1 MLRGRMNHNVFIEK
15 KRKIRSFFRLAN
27 FYGPNTAEIEV
38 AFLWASPFSTAFG
51 GQGDLSGQ
59 L

>member
-1 MLRGRMNHNVFIEK
+1 MNHNVFIEK

-38 AFLWASPFSTAFG
+38 AFLWASPFSTAFS
-51 GQGDLSGQ
+51 GQGDLSGPF
-59 L
+59 